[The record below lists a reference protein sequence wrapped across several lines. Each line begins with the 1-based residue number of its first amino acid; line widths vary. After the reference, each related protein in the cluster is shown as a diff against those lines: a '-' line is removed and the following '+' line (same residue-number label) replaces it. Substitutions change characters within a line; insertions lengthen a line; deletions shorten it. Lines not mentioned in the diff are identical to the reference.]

1 MCFDI
6 IYIIKSLHGDFMK
19 TYLFDFDG
27 TLVDSM
33 PTFGQVML
41 NVLDSR
47 GIPHPDDLIKIVT
60 PLGAVKSAEYYIKLG
75 LNMTVPEILEELRTN
90 FVEAYTYKI
99 PAKANV
105 IETLKALKARG
116 DDLNVLTASPH
127 TSLDPCLKRLGIY
140 DMFSNVWACGED
152 FGTTKDNPEIY
163 KAAAQRM
170 GVNVEDIIFVDD
182 NLYAD
187 RAGKEAGSIV
197 YGIYDDS
204 SAEFV
209 QDIKDVTDRYIYDFA
224 ELLQD

>member
-1 MCFDI
+1 
-6 IYIIKSLHGDFMK
+6 MK

-33 PTFGQVML
+33 PTFAKVML
-41 NVLDSR
+41 DVLDSR

-60 PLGAVKSAEYYIKLG
+60 PLGDRKSAEYYVELG
-75 LNMTVPEILEELRTN
+75 LNMTVPEILDEIRNN
-90 FVEAYTYKI
+90 FVEAYTYKL

-105 IETLKALKARG
+105 IETLKKLKAQG
-116 DDLNVLTASPH
+116 HDLNVLTASPH

-140 DMFSNVWACGED
+140 DLFSNVWACDAD
-152 FGTTKDNPEIY
+152 FGTTKTDSNIY
-163 KAAAQRM
+163 KQAAQRM
-170 GVNVEDIIFVDD
+170 GVKVEDVIFIDD

-187 RAGKEAGSIV
+187 IAAKEAGAIV

-209 QDIKDVTDRYIYDFA
+209 QQIKDATDRYIYDFA

>member
-1 MCFDI
+1 
-6 IYIIKSLHGDFMK
+6 MK

-33 PTFGQVML
+33 PTFAKVML
-41 NVLDSR
+41 DVLDSR

-60 PLGAVKSAEYYIKLG
+60 PLGDRKSAEYYVELG
-75 LNMTVPEILEELRTN
+75 LNMTVPEILEEIRNN

-105 IETLKALKARG
+105 IETLRKLKAQG
-116 DDLNVLTASPH
+116 HDLNVLTASPH

-140 DMFSNVWACGED
+140 DLFSNVWACDAD
-152 FGTTKDNPEIY
+152 FGTTKTDPNIY
-163 KAAAQRM
+163 KQAAQRM
-170 GVNVEDIIFVDD
+170 GVKVEDVIFIDD

-187 RAGKEAGSIV
+187 IAAKEAGAIV

-209 QDIKDVTDRYIYDFA
+209 QQIKDSTDRYIYDFA

>member
-1 MCFDI
+1 
-6 IYIIKSLHGDFMK
+6 MK

-33 PTFGQVML
+33 PTFAAVML

-60 PLGAVKSAEYYIKLG
+60 PLGDRKSAEYYVELG
-75 LNMTVPEILEELRTN
+75 LNMTVPEILEEIRNN

-105 IETLKALKARG
+105 IETLKKLKAQG
-116 DDLNVLTASPH
+116 HDLNVLTASPH

-140 DMFSNVWACGED
+140 DLFSNVWACDAD
-152 FGTTKDNPEIY
+152 FGTTKTNPDIY
-163 KAAAQRM
+163 KQAAQRM
-170 GVNVEDIIFVDD
+170 GVKVEDVIFIDD

-187 RAGKEAGSIV
+187 IAAKEAGAVV

-209 QDIKDVTDRYIYDFA
+209 QQIKDATDRYIYDFA

>member
-1 MCFDI
+1 
-6 IYIIKSLHGDFMK
+6 MK

-33 PTFGQVML
+33 PTFAAVML

-60 PLGAVKSAEYYIKLG
+60 PLGDRKSAEYYVELG
-75 LNMTVPEILEELRTN
+75 LNMTVPEILEEIRSN

-99 PAKANV
+99 PAKSNV
-105 IETLKALKARG
+105 IETLKKLKEQG
-116 DDLNVLTASPH
+116 HDLNVLTASPH

-140 DMFSNVWACGED
+140 DLFSNVWACDAD
-152 FGTTKDNPEIY
+152 FGTTKTNPDIY
-163 KAAAQRM
+163 KQAAQRM
-170 GVNVEDIIFVDD
+170 GVKVEDVIFIDD

-187 RAGKEAGSIV
+187 IAAKEAGAVV

-209 QDIKDVTDRYIYDFA
+209 QQIKDATDRYIYDFA

>member
-1 MCFDI
+1 
-6 IYIIKSLHGDFMK
+6 MK

-33 PTFGQVML
+33 PTFAAVML

-60 PLGAVKSAEYYIKLG
+60 PLGDRKSAEYYVELG
-75 LNMTVPEILEELRTN
+75 LNMTVPEILEEIRNN

-99 PAKANV
+99 PAKSNV
-105 IETLKALKARG
+105 IETLKKLKEQG
-116 DDLNVLTASPH
+116 HDLNVLTASPH

-140 DMFSNVWACGED
+140 DLFSNVWACDAD
-152 FGTTKDNPEIY
+152 FGTTKTNPDIY
-163 KAAAQRM
+163 KQAAQRM
-170 GVNVEDIIFVDD
+170 GVKVEDVIFIDD

-187 RAGKEAGSIV
+187 IAAKEAGAVV

-209 QDIKDVTDRYIYDFA
+209 QQIKDATDRYIYDFA
-224 ELLQD
+224 ELLQN

>member
-1 MCFDI
+1 
-6 IYIIKSLHGDFMK
+6 MK

-33 PTFGQVML
+33 PTFAAVML

-60 PLGAVKSAEYYIKLG
+60 PLGDRKSAEYYVELG
-75 LNMTVPEILEELRTN
+75 LNMTVPEILEEIRNN

-105 IETLKALKARG
+105 IETLKKLKAQG
-116 DDLNVLTASPH
+116 HDLNVLTASPH

-140 DMFSNVWACGED
+140 DLFSNVWACDAD
-152 FGTTKDNPEIY
+152 FGTTKTNPDIY
-163 KAAAQRM
+163 KQAAQRM
-170 GVNVEDIIFVDD
+170 GVKVEDVIFIDD

-187 RAGKEAGSIV
+187 IAAKEAGAVV

-209 QDIKDVTDRYIYDFA
+209 QEIKDVTDRYIYDFA

>member
-1 MCFDI
+1 
-6 IYIIKSLHGDFMK
+6 MK

-33 PTFGQVML
+33 PTFAAVML

-60 PLGAVKSAEYYIKLG
+60 PLGDRKSAEYYVELG
-75 LNMTVPEILEELRTN
+75 LNMTVPEILEEIRNN

-99 PAKANV
+99 PAKSNV
-105 IETLKALKARG
+105 IETLKKLKEQG
-116 DDLNVLTASPH
+116 HDLNVLTASPH

-140 DMFSNVWACGED
+140 DLFSNVWACDAD
-152 FGTTKDNPEIY
+152 FGTTKTNPDIY
-163 KAAAQRM
+163 KQAAQRM
-170 GVNVEDIIFVDD
+170 GVKVEDVIFIDD

-187 RAGKEAGSIV
+187 IAAKEAGAVV

-209 QDIKDVTDRYIYDFA
+209 QQIKDSTDRYIYDFA

>member
-1 MCFDI
+1 
-6 IYIIKSLHGDFMK
+6 MK

-33 PTFGQVML
+33 PTFAAVML

-60 PLGAVKSAEYYIKLG
+60 PLGDRKSAEYYVELG
-75 LNMTVPEILEELRTN
+75 LNMTVPEILDEIRNN

-105 IETLKALKARG
+105 IETLKKLKEQG
-116 DDLNVLTASPH
+116 HDLNVLTASPH

-140 DMFSNVWACGED
+140 DLFSNVWACDAD
-152 FGTTKDNPEIY
+152 FGTTKTDPDIY
-163 KAAAQRM
+163 KQAAQRM
-170 GVNVEDIIFVDD
+170 GVKVEDVIFIDD

-187 RAGKEAGSIV
+187 IAAKEAGAVV

-209 QDIKDVTDRYIYDFA
+209 QQIKDATDRYIYDFA
-224 ELLQD
+224 ELLQN

>member
-1 MCFDI
+1 
-6 IYIIKSLHGDFMK
+6 MK

-33 PTFGQVML
+33 PTFAEVML
-41 NVLDSR
+41 DVLDSR
-47 GIPHPDDLIKIVT
+47 GIPHPDDLIKRVT
-60 PLGAVKSAEYYIKLG
+60 PLGARKSAEYYIELG
-75 LNMTVPEILEELRTN
+75 LNMTVPEILDELQSN

-105 IETLKALKARG
+105 IETLKKLKERG

-140 DMFSNVWACGED
+140 DMFSNVWACDSD
-152 FGTTKDNPEIY
+152 FGTTKTNPEIY
-163 KAAAQRM
+163 KLAAQRM
-170 GVNVEDIIFVDD
+170 GVRVEDVIFIDD

-187 RAGKEAGSIV
+187 MAAKEAGAIV

-209 QDIKDVTDRYIYDFA
+209 QQIKDATDRYIYDFA
-224 ELLQD
+224 ELLDD

>member
-1 MCFDI
+1 
-6 IYIIKSLHGDFMK
+6 MK

-33 PTFGQVML
+33 PTFAAVML

-60 PLGAVKSAEYYIKLG
+60 PLGDRKSAEYYVELG
-75 LNMTVPEILEELRTN
+75 LNMTVPEILEEIRNN

-99 PAKANV
+99 PAKSNV
-105 IETLKALKARG
+105 IETLKKLKEQG
-116 DDLNVLTASPH
+116 HDLNVLTASPH

-140 DMFSNVWACGED
+140 DLFSNVWACDAD
-152 FGTTKDNPEIY
+152 FGTTKTNPDIY
-163 KAAAQRM
+163 KQAAQRM
-170 GVNVEDIIFVDD
+170 GVKVEDVIFIDD

-187 RAGKEAGSIV
+187 IAAKEAGAVV

-209 QDIKDVTDRYIYDFA
+209 QQIKDATDRYIYDFA

>member
-1 MCFDI
+1 
-6 IYIIKSLHGDFMK
+6 MK

-33 PTFGQVML
+33 PTFADVHL
-41 NVLDSR
+41 KFLDAH
-47 GIPHPDDLIKIVT
+47 GVNYPDDVIKTLT
-60 PLGAVKSAEYYIKLG
+60 PLGGQKGAEYLISLGVKL
-75 LNMTVPEILEELRTN
+75 TIPEIHEEIRLML
-90 FVEAYTYKI
+90 VEAYTYKI
-99 PAKANV
+99 EAKANV
-105 IETLKALKARG
+105 IETLKKLKERG

-140 DMFSNVWACGED
+140 DIFSNVWSCDSD
-152 FGTTKDNPEIY
+152 FGMPKTDPEIY
-163 KAAAQRM
+163 KVAAQRM
-170 GVNVEDIIFVDD
+170 GVSVEDVIFIDD

-187 RAGKEAGSIV
+187 LAGKASGATV

-209 QDIKDVTDRYIYDFA
+209 QEIKDATDRYIYDFA

>member
-1 MCFDI
+1 
-6 IYIIKSLHGDFMK
+6 MK

-33 PTFGQVML
+33 PTFAEVHL
-41 NVLDSR
+41 KFLDAHGVSY
-47 GIPHPDDLIKIVT
+47 PDDVIKTLT
-60 PLGAVKSAEYYIKLG
+60 PLGGQKGAEYLISLGVKL
-75 LNMTVPEILEELRTN
+75 TPPEIHEEIRLML
-90 FVEAYTYKI
+90 VEAYTYKI
-99 PAKANV
+99 QAKANV
-105 IETLKALKARG
+105 IETLKKLKERG

-140 DMFSNVWACGED
+140 DIFSNVWSCDSD
-152 FGTTKDNPEIY
+152 FGMPKTDPEIY
-163 KAAAQRM
+163 KVAAQRM
-170 GVNVEDIIFVDD
+170 GVSVEDVIFIDD

-187 RAGKEAGSIV
+187 IGAKESGATV

-209 QDIKDVTDRYIYDFA
+209 QEIKDATDRYIYDFA

>member
-1 MCFDI
+1 
-6 IYIIKSLHGDFMK
+6 MK

-33 PTFGQVML
+33 PTFAAVML

-60 PLGAVKSAEYYIKLG
+60 PLGDRKSAEYYVELG
-75 LNMTVPEILEELRTN
+75 LNMTVPEILEEIRNN

-105 IETLKALKARG
+105 IETLKKLKAQG
-116 DDLNVLTASPH
+116 HDLNVLTASPH

-140 DMFSNVWACGED
+140 DLFSNVWACDAD
-152 FGTTKDNPEIY
+152 FGTTKTNPDIY
-163 KAAAQRM
+163 KQAAQRM
-170 GVNVEDIIFVDD
+170 GVKVEDVIFIDD

-187 RAGKEAGSIV
+187 IAAKEAGAVV

-209 QDIKDVTDRYIYDFA
+209 QQIKDATDRYIYDFA
-224 ELLQD
+224 ELLQN

>member
-1 MCFDI
+1 
-6 IYIIKSLHGDFMK
+6 MK

-33 PTFGQVML
+33 PTFAKVML
-41 NVLDSR
+41 DVLDSR

-60 PLGAVKSAEYYIKLG
+60 PLGDRKSAEYYVELG
-75 LNMTVPEILEELRTN
+75 LNMTVPEILEEIRNN

-105 IETLKALKARG
+105 IETLRKLKAQG
-116 DDLNVLTASPH
+116 HDLNVLTASPH

-140 DMFSNVWACGED
+140 DLFSNVWACDAD
-152 FGTTKDNPEIY
+152 FGTTKTDPNIY
-163 KAAAQRM
+163 KQAAQRM
-170 GVNVEDIIFVDD
+170 GVKVEDVIFIDD

-187 RAGKEAGSIV
+187 IAAKEAGAVV

-209 QDIKDVTDRYIYDFA
+209 QQIKDATDRYIYDFA

>member
-1 MCFDI
+1 
-6 IYIIKSLHGDFMK
+6 MK

-33 PTFGQVML
+33 PTFAAVML

-60 PLGAVKSAEYYIKLG
+60 PLGDRKSAEYYVELG
-75 LNMTVPEILEELRTN
+75 LNMTVPEILEEIRNN

-105 IETLKALKARG
+105 IETLKKLKAQG
-116 DDLNVLTASPH
+116 HDLNVLTASPH

-140 DMFSNVWACGED
+140 DLFSNVWACDAD
-152 FGTTKDNPEIY
+152 FGTTKTDPDIY
-163 KAAAQRM
+163 KQAAQRM
-170 GVNVEDIIFVDD
+170 GVKVEDVIFIDD

-187 RAGKEAGSIV
+187 IAAKEAGAVV

-209 QDIKDVTDRYIYDFA
+209 QQIKDATDLYIYDFA
-224 ELLQD
+224 ELLQN

>member
-1 MCFDI
+1 
-6 IYIIKSLHGDFMK
+6 MK

-33 PTFGQVML
+33 PTFAAVML

-60 PLGAVKSAEYYIKLG
+60 PLGDRKSAEYYVELG
-75 LNMTVPEILEELRTN
+75 LNMTVPEILEEIRNN

-105 IETLKALKARG
+105 IETLKKLKAQG
-116 DDLNVLTASPH
+116 HDLNVLTASPH

-140 DMFSNVWACGED
+140 DLFSNVWACDAD
-152 FGTTKDNPEIY
+152 FGTTKTDPDIY
-163 KAAAQRM
+163 KQAAQRM
-170 GVNVEDIIFVDD
+170 GVKVEDVIFIDD

-187 RAGKEAGSIV
+187 IAAKEAGAVV

-209 QDIKDVTDRYIYDFA
+209 QQIKDATDRYIYDFA